1 MSEQTTTT
9 TIKTDDILSTIREY
23 NTTNERPCPKTF
35 LASKFGS
42 GVLDMLDSLKQSGI
56 IRGQRGRNGGFLL
69 CAPSANVQDTPTVE
83 VTPVVINDVPAA
95 DSSNGDFDRV
105 TNMLA
110 GNEPMDFDFL
120 RSVDPSLVDS
130 LESDTPNAP

>member
-35 LASKFGS
+35 LSAKFGS
-42 GVLDMLDSLKQSGI
+42 GVLDMLDSLKESGI

-69 CAPSANVQDTPTVE
+69 CAPSASVQDAPTVE
-83 VTPVVINDVPAA
+83 VTPVVTNDTPATDA
-95 DSSNGDFDRV
+95 GNGDFNRV

-120 RSVDPSLVDS
+120 RSVDPSLADS